1 MWVTINS
8 YKDIKALSIIK
19 ELELL
24 EVAKEMGYTSIWGLK
39 VALKNKRKRDEIL
52 KKAYIFFENYSANT
66 Q

>member
-39 VALKNKRKRDEIL
+39 VALKNKRKKDKIL
-52 KKAYIFFENYSANT
+52 KKAYIFFENHSANT